1 MVRYS
6 EEILEE
12 IRNKIDIVTL
22 ISNYVSLKKSGKSH
36 KGLCPFH
43 QEKTPSF
50 MVDGQKQMFYCFG
63 CGEGGNIFT
72 FIMKMEKTNFPETV
86 KLLANKAGVQLPV
99 YKKQNNKET
108 KEREVVYN
116 LNSIAANYYQKN
128 LFTNQGKIALNYLK
142 KRGFNEE
149 IIRKFCLGYALP
161 GYEHL
166 IYTLSSKKVEQRDL
180 LKAGLVSISTKTK
193 KNIDYFRNR
202 IIFPIINLQGK
213 IIAFGGRVLDNR
225 LPKYINSPETI
236 VYNKAKNLYGLFQA
250 KQSIRQ
256 KNQVII
262 MEGYTDVLI
271 AHQFGFDNSVASL
284 GTALTSQQIILM
296 KRFADEVIIVFDS
309 DPAGERATLR
319 SIDLIKK
326 AGLSVKIVSLPVESD
341 PADILLKKGRIY
353 FESLIKNALPLI
365 DYKLSIMLHQYNP
378 AHIAGK
384 VSIVKG
390 LFEDLND
397 INSDIELR
405 NEIKKIAER
414 LNLTEES
421 ILIDLK
427 RYRKGSTKLTNIVEA
442 THTPIESTNIN
453 AEKILIGNMLQNKD
467 VIDRIISE
475 LEVEDFTITEHRE
488 IFSTIINLYETGEK
502 VSMQKVIDRI
512 EHPKITN
519 LISRIMLKDV
529 VYFDL
534 DTVNR
539 SIKAIKI
546 HKLQQE
552 LDIIKKAM
560 HLEEKNKKNVEAK
573 ILQEYQNILNR
584 IKALT

>member
-193 KNIDYFRNR
+193 KNI
-202 IIFPIINLQGK
+202 
-213 IIAFGGRVLDNR
+213 
-225 LPKYINSPETI
+225 
-236 VYNKAKNLYGLFQA
+236 
-250 KQSIRQ
+250 
-256 KNQVII
+256 
-262 MEGYTDVLI
+262 
-271 AHQFGFDNSVASL
+271 
-284 GTALTSQQIILM
+284 
-296 KRFADEVIIVFDS
+296 
-309 DPAGERATLR
+309 
-319 SIDLIKK
+319 
-326 AGLSVKIVSLPVESD
+326 
-341 PADILLKKGRIY
+341 
-353 FESLIKNALPLI
+353 
-365 DYKLSIMLHQYNP
+365 
-378 AHIAGK
+378 
-384 VSIVKG
+384 
-390 LFEDLND
+390 
-397 INSDIELR
+397 
-405 NEIKKIAER
+405 
-414 LNLTEES
+414 
-421 ILIDLK
+421 
-427 RYRKGSTKLTNIVEA
+427 
-442 THTPIESTNIN
+442 
-453 AEKILIGNMLQNKD
+453 
-467 VIDRIISE
+467 
-475 LEVEDFTITEHRE
+475 
-488 IFSTIINLYETGEK
+488 
-502 VSMQKVIDRI
+502 
-512 EHPKITN
+512 
-519 LISRIMLKDV
+519 
-529 VYFDL
+529 
-534 DTVNR
+534 
-539 SIKAIKI
+539 
-546 HKLQQE
+546 
-552 LDIIKKAM
+552 
-560 HLEEKNKKNVEAK
+560 
-573 ILQEYQNILNR
+573 
-584 IKALT
+584 